1 MPRGID
7 DNTARSR
14 AAGRKTPK
22 WVRLPH
28 QARSQEK
35 LERFVAAAEKL
46 INKRGFQA
54 TSVPEIAREAHCSV
68 GLFYT
73 RFKDKGELLRYLL
86 EHYLSEVEATARGV
100 LQPELWQDV
109 ALADM
114 VRAFVAGMV
123 DLHRRRPGLVLAFYE
138 NVQSDPLIGRRV
150 IGVHR
155 EIERLATELLV
166 LRADEIG
173 HQDPALAV
181 RFGSRL
187 VGGYLQQRALIARDL
202 ASAETIGW
210 EEATSELTRALLGYL
225 GVRSTDGASSTT
237 AARATR
243 RALTALPRRR
253 PAT

>member
-1 MPRGID
+1 MPREAD
-7 DNTARSR
+7 SNAARAR
-14 AAGRKTPK
+14 AARKAPK

-46 INKRGFQA
+46 INEKGFQA
-54 TSVPEIAREAHCSV
+54 TSVPDIAREAGCSV

-86 EHYLSEVEATARGV
+86 EHYLGEVEATAREV
-100 LQPELWQDV
+100 LQPALWQDV

-138 NVQSDPLIGRRV
+138 NVQSDPLIGKRV

-155 EIERLATELLV
+155 EIERLSAELLAT
-166 LRADEIG
+166 RAREIT
-173 HQDPALAV
+173 HPDPSLAV

-187 VGGYLQQRALIARDL
+187 LGGYLQQRALIARAL

-210 EEATSELTRALLGYL
+210 DETAAELTRALLGYL
-225 GVRSTDGASSTT
+225 GVRGPAGDASPA
-237 AARATR
+237 AARRVLAS
-243 RALTALPRRR
+243 LPRRR
-253 PAT
+253 TTT

>member
-1 MPRGID
+1 MPREKHG
-7 DNTARSR
+7 NTATSR
-14 AAGRKTPK
+14 TAGARKAPK

-35 LERFVAAAEKL
+35 LERFVAAAGKL
-46 INKRGFQA
+46 INEKGFQA
-54 TSVPEIAREAHCSV
+54 TSVPDIAREAGCSV

-86 EHYLSEVEATARGV
+86 EHYLGEVEATAREV
-100 LQPELWQDV
+100 LQPALWQDV

-138 NVQSDPLIGRRV
+138 NVQSDPLIGKRV

-155 EIERLATELLV
+155 EIERLSAELLTS
-166 LRADEIG
+166 RASEIT
-173 HQDPALAV
+173 HPDPSLAV

-187 VGGYLQQRALIARDL
+187 LGGYLQQRALISRAL

-210 EEATSELTRALLGYL
+210 DETAAELTRALLGYL
-225 GVRSTDGASSTT
+225 GVRASAGDASP
-237 AARATR
+237 ASARRVLAS
-243 RALTALPRRR
+243 LPRRR
-253 PAT
+253 TTT